1 MTAHTPNRAT
11 TAAVQ
16 GTRAASVGCFVAA
29 LLLPVPPMGTAAQG
43 IPTAEI
49 TSRFQVG
56 FFGGYLSHS
65 LLGEVTGTL
74 TTATGDLS
82 VSTDVKTEATNVIGG
97 LIGWRLSNAAAV
109 RVRAARSGTHVRLI
123 VLATP
128 IGGFGAQ
135 RFTFGDLGDVETW
148 LADAELLWEPISTET
163 SATPYVVAGIGVSH
177 WDITGLEDLGS
188 LPPLLETPVN
198 LSPVN
203 VTLPAVTLAA
213 GVSYSPTDAFTV
225 ALELTDHISGN
236 PLADDDFRLGTSFTG
251 FGRAKDLVHSVSL
264 SVGLHVDL
272 GG

>member
-1 MTAHTPNRAT
+1 MTVHTP
-11 TAAVQ
+11 
-16 GTRAASVGCFVAA
+16 TRAASVGCFVAA
-29 LLLPVPPMGTAAQG
+29 LLLPVSPMGIAAQG
-43 IPTAEI
+43 IPTTEI

-74 TTATGDLS
+74 TTAIDDVI
-82 VSTDVKTEATNVIGG
+82 VSMDVEAEATNLIGG

-109 RVRAARSGTHVRLI
+109 RIRAARSGTHVRLI
-123 VLATP
+123 VQATP

-135 RFTFGDLGDVETW
+135 RFTFGGLGDVETW
-148 LADAELLWEPISTET
+148 LADAELSWRPFGTET
-163 SATPYVVAGIGVSH
+163 IATPYVVVGVGVSQ

-198 LSPVN
+198 LIPVN
-203 VTLPAVTLAA
+203 ATLPAVTLAA

-225 ALELTDHISGN
+225 ELELTDHISGN

-251 FGRAKDLVHSVSL
+251 FGGAKDLVHSVSL
-264 SVGLHVDL
+264 SVGLHVNL

>member
-1 MTAHTPNRAT
+1 MTAHTPNRAA

-16 GTRAASVGCFVAA
+16 RTRAASVGCFVAA
-29 LLLPVPPMGTAAQG
+29 LMLPVPPTGTAAQG
-43 IPTAEI
+43 MPTAEI

-56 FFGGYLSHS
+56 FFGGHLSHS

-82 VSTDVKTEATNVIGG
+82 VSTDVEAQATNVIGG
-97 LIGWRLSNAAAV
+97 VIGWRLSNAAAV
-109 RVRAARSGTHVRLI
+109 RVRAARSGTHVRLM

-135 RFTFGDLGDVETW
+135 RFTFADLGDVETW
-148 LADAELLWEPISTET
+148 FADVELSWEPIRTET
-163 SATPYVVAGIGVSH
+163 GATPYLVAGVGVSH

-203 VTLPAVTLAA
+203 ATLPAVTLAA

-251 FGRAKDLVHSVSL
+251 FGGAKDLVHSASI
-264 SVGLHVDL
+264 SVGLHVNL